1 LAITISITMGRL
13 IVQTLPDRNSIAAFV
28 ASADGIPEIGLVL
41 DNFKVRAT
49 LPGADG
55 SHLEIASVA
64 ASTLRGFYVLDLAPA
79 GHAPR
84 RRGLYVFDLIVER
97 GDESGQALSSVILT

>member
-1 LAITISITMGRL
+1 MGRL

-28 ASADGIPEIGLVL
+28 ANAEGMPEVGLAL
-41 DNFKVRAT
+41 ANFKVRAT

-55 SHLEIASVA
+55 SHLVIASVE

-79 GHAPR
+79 GSQPR

-97 GDESGQALSSVILT
+97 GDERGQALSSVILT

>member
-1 LAITISITMGRL
+1 MRVMGRL

-28 ASADGIPEIGLVL
+28 ASEEGMPEVGLGL
-41 DNFKVRAT
+41 ENFKVRAT

-55 SHLEIASVA
+55 SHLVIASVE
-64 ASTLRGFYVLDLAPA
+64 ASALRGFYVLDVAPS
-79 GHAPR
+79 GCAPR

-97 GDESGQALSSVILT
+97 GEERGQALSSVILT